1 MILEET
7 YKEKVALKHRK
18 KFAQFFTP
26 EEVAKVM
33 CQWLL
38 NNPNLSKVLEPAFG
52 LGVFSRELLAQKPN
66 LKIKGFEV
74 DKVIFDTAQD
84 YFSENENV
92 ALFLE
97 DYLFNDWHNQYDGI
111 ICNPP
116 YFKFHDYENKET
128 LEEIKRKLHVNLS
141 GFTNIYTLFLLKSIE
156 QLSENGR
163 LTYIVPS
170 EFLNSDY
177 GTLVKEYLLKTNTLR
192 HIFIFDFEE
201 NVFDDALTTS
211 AILLLAKDKHSK
223 HLYFST
229 IQKLDDLA
237 LINDFIEN
245 YPKSS
250 GHFAIETKNIEPKIK
265 WRTYYQKQAS
275 ERYKD
280 LVSFSSVAKVV
291 RGIATGANDYFS
303 FSTEKAKEH
312 DISEDYLLPC
322 ITRSKDVEKV
332 FFTDDDFEKLK
343 AENAKVFLLDA
354 EKEVQSKSVEKYLAL
369 GEAQKIHQ
377 KFLTSK
383 RNPWYKLEKRNSPPI
398 WVGVFNRKGLKFV
411 RNETNV
417 VNLTTFHCIYLKEN
431 LFNQMDIDL
440 LFAYL
445 LTGVAKEIFDDNRR
459 EYGDGLKK
467 FEPNDLNKAKML
479 NLSKLGEESAK
490 QILDLYQKYKISV
503 LNNLE
508 NGKYIERIDTIF
520 RKCYL
525 KSKEKYTHIFQ
536 TATNIID
543 FALLST
549 IKENLENFDYT
560 KWQANFF
567 TKNKSIK
574 SFSQKAIMYRKN
586 LENS

>member
-1 MILEET
+1 MILET
-7 YKEKVALKHRK
+7 KYKEKVNLSHRK

-26 EEVAKVM
+26 QEVAKVM

-38 NNPNLSKVLEPAFG
+38 ANPNLDKVLEPAFG
-52 LGVFSRELLAQKPN
+52 LGIFSRELLAQKPN
-66 LKIKGFEV
+66 LSIKGFDV

-84 YFSENENV
+84 YFSENENLV
-92 ALFLE
+92 LFLE

-128 LEEIKRKLHVNLS
+128 LGEIKRKLNINLS

-156 QLSENGR
+156 QLAENGR
-163 LTYIVPS
+163 LAYIVPS

-177 GTLVKEYLLKTNTLR
+177 GTLVKEYLLKSKTLR
-192 HIFIFDFEE
+192 HIFIVDFEE

-211 AILLLAKDKHSK
+211 AILFLVKDKHFK
-223 HLYFST
+223 KLHFST

-237 LINDFIEN
+237 LINDFIES
-245 YPKSS
+245 YPKYS

-275 ERYKD
+275 KQYKD

-303 FSTEKAKEH
+303 FNTEKAKQY
-312 DISEDYLLPC
+312 DISETYLLPC
-322 ITRSKDVEKV
+322 ITRSKDIEKV
-332 FFTDDDFEKLK
+332 FFTENDFEKLK
-343 AENAKVFLLDA
+343 SENAKIFLLDA
-354 EKEVQSKSVEKYLAL
+354 EKEVQSESVEKYLVL
-369 GEAQKIHQ
+369 GKAQKIHE

-383 RNPWYKLEKRNSPPI
+383 RNPWYKLEKRNPPPI

-411 RNETNV
+411 RNETNL
-417 VNLTTFHCIYLKEN
+417 VNLTTFHCIYPKEN
-431 LFNQMDIDL
+431 LFNQIDIDL

-445 LTGVAKEIFDDNRR
+445 LTDVAKEIFDDNRR

-479 NLSKLGEESAK
+479 DLSKLDKESKK
-490 QILDLYQKYKISV
+490 QVLDLYQKYRKAV
-503 LNNLE
+503 LNSIE
-508 NGKYIERIDTIF
+508 SRAYIKKIDVIF
-520 RKCYL
+520 RKNYL
-525 KSKEKYTHIFQ
+525 KNEEKNINFSQ

-543 FALLST
+543 FALLSE
-549 IKENLENFDYT
+549 IEENLEKIDYT
-560 KWQANFF
+560 EWQTNFF
-567 TKNKSIK
+567 TKNESVK
-574 SFSQKAIMYRKN
+574 SFSQKAMMYRRN